1 MSSDNVTDTFG
12 TCPEHLRPLRDRV
25 HAFMTERVEPVEHLL
40 HVGDEDAR
48 ATLRTLQDE
57 AKAEGLWA
65 LGHPTELGG
74 GGLPFLDYVYIN
86 EVQGRSEFGQ
96 IALGTYTLQDSLMLH
111 KYASPEWR
119 DRYLAPL
126 VQSEISPSFAMTE
139 PAVASSDPTQ
149 LQTRAELDG
158 DEWVITGRK
167 WFTTGANRA
176 AYTTVMCR
184 TEDDSVSPYAAF
196 SMIVVPTD
204 APGYHIVRETPVLGI
219 RGGHCEVAYE
229 GVRVPAANLLGP
241 RGHGFVIAQERLGPG
256 RIFHCMRWLGQAQ
269 RAFDLLCKRLND
281 RTAFGEPLAAK
292 QLMQQHV
299 FESYAEIQACRLLT
313 LHAAHAIDRGD
324 QARVEI
330 GAIKVVGARML
341 HNVIDRAIQAHGAA
355 GLTDDTPLSF
365 MYRAARFGRIYDG
378 PDEVH
383 VSTTARRILKEYRGD
398 NAPGWEFGTR

>member
-1 MSSDNVTDTFG
+1 MSFELPDHV
-12 TCPEHLRPLRDRV
+12 RPIRDAV
-25 HAFMTERVEPVEHLL
+25 HAFMVERVEPAEPVL
-40 HVGDEDAR
+40 HGGGDEAIDL
-48 ATLRTLQDE
+48 LRRLQGE

-65 LGHPTELGG
+65 LGHPRELGG
-74 GGLPFLDYVYIN
+74 GGLPFMDYVFVN

-96 IALGTYTLQDSLMLH
+96 LALGTFTLQDSLMLDR
-111 KYASPEWR
+111 YASPRWR
-119 DRYLAPL
+119 REYLERL
-126 VQSEISPSFAMTE
+126 VAAEVSPSFAMTE
-139 PAVASSDPTQ
+139 PEVASSDPTQ
-149 LQTRAELDG
+149 LQTRATLDG
-158 DEWVITGRK
+158 DEWVIDGHK

-184 TEDDSVSPYAAF
+184 TEPDDVSPYLAF
-196 SMIVVPTD
+196 SMIIVPTD
-204 APGYHIVRETPVLGI
+204 TPGYRIVRETPVLGI
-219 RGGHCEVAYE
+219 RGGHCEIE
-229 GVRVPAANLLGP
+229 LRDVRVPAENLLGP

-269 RAFDLLCKRLND
+269 RAFELLCDRLNS

-313 LHAAHAIDRGD
+313 LHAARAIDRGE

-341 HNVIDRAIQAHGAA
+341 HNVIDRAIQAYGAA

-383 VSTTARRILKEYRGD
+383 VHTVARRILKQFRDGG
-398 NAPGWEFGTR
+398 GWDFAR